1 MLMVEVK
8 ILMPRTLPAG
18 EIIAMDVS
26 EDTYMQHYAEN
37 FCEWVDGVVIKKS
50 AITLKHD
57 DITSYLR
64 GLLRAYLALKPV
76 GRVVGAPFVM
86 RFQSLKSCREPDLQ
100 VILKANPGILH
111 KTYMG
116 GAADICIE
124 VISPGTESTD
134 YGDKFKEYEEGGVR
148 EYWIID
154 PIREEC
160 HFYRLTDKQ
169 LYKSQPI
176 NDDGYYISPLLPQFM
191 LHVPTLW
198 QEELPTIIEVV
209 EAVKAMVEKA

>member
-1 MLMVEVK
+1 MVEAK
-8 ILMPRTLPAG
+8 IMMPRTLPAG

-26 EDTYMQHYAEN
+26 EDEYMERYAEN

-57 DITSYLR
+57 DMTSYLR
-64 GLLRAYLALKPV
+64 ELLRAYLALKPV
-76 GRVVGAPFVM
+76 GRIIGAPFVM
-86 RFQSLKSCREPDLQ
+86 RFQSPKSCREPDLQ
-100 VILKANPGILH
+100 VILKDNPGKLH
-111 KTYMG
+111 KTYMD

-134 YGDKFKEYEEGGVR
+134 YGDKFKEYEEGGVG

-154 PIREEC
+154 AIREEC
-160 HFYRLTDKQ
+160 HFYCLTDKQ

-176 NDDGYYISPLLPQFM
+176 DDEGNYASPVLPQFK

-198 QEELPTIIEVV
+198 QEALPNFYQVAET
-209 EAVKAMVEKA
+209 VKAMVDRTP

>member
-1 MLMVEVK
+1 MPMVEAK

-26 EDTYMQHYAEN
+26 EDEYMELYAEN
-37 FCEWVDGVVIKKS
+37 FCEWVDGVVIKMS
-50 AITLKHD
+50 PVSLKHD
-57 DITSYLR
+57 QLIDYLR
-64 GLLRAYLALKPV
+64 DLLKAYFALKPIGQV
-76 GRVVGAPFVM
+76 IGAPFVM
-86 RFQSLKSCREPDLQ
+86 RIKEPKSRREPDLQ
-100 VILKANPGILH
+100 VILKDNPGMLH
-111 KTYMG
+111 KTYMD

-134 YGDKFKEYEEGGVR
+134 YGDKFKEYEEGGVG

-160 HFYRLTDKQ
+160 HFYRLTEKQ

-176 NDDGYYISPLLPQFM
+176 DGDDYYTSPLLPKFK

-198 QEELPTIIEVV
+198 QEELPNFYQVA
-209 EAVKAMVEKA
+209 EAVKTMIGN